1 MAARRTAVQTARP
14 TRQQRQQQQQQ
25 LQRQQQQQQ
34 QDQQQQQYRQQR
46 TMMAAQSVRRGPQS
60 VARPHL
66 DVSLSRTEPQDTFA
80 QKQPLRQD
88 WQHQRAGATVQRSR
102 VTHTRSM
109 FDGRVDR
116 SYTDRSDVLRSVHE
130 HAYTDRRRAVEQ
142 RGSASYRRQGNL
154 YDNAA
159 SSMLMMPL
167 SAGEATGRPM
177 RRRNEPTMR
186 DTLILTSRSMIEKDL
201 ANSQTG
207 GAETAGGTLLT
218 DSVDFDSDVQQEKQ
232 REQRLRARQET
243 DHECGERAQRGS
255 RPESRARLQAK
266 PEQKS
271 EQKREQMCEQGR
283 ERESERES
291 EQERPTAR
299 QQLNQPRS
307 NIAPIEIVSSERQ
320 LVSGVLQNAAILR
333 AKTTSWRRGTSTNF
347 GGHSIVLRFA
357 SQDCLFLNVP
367 LFLYFSAQPIDAS
380 TGRALPDAAT
390 VSGILRYNVHLERVL
405 DDVNDAAGA
414 APTLRAAAQSF
425 VAVNETPHRAL
436 QWWREYEE
444 SVYEHSL
451 LDDSIAANSRPPCG
465 DKMGNGCDS
474 NSNSNSSSEDEEDD
488 CAAFDVE
495 SVINELL
502 ALECDLSTSTKSAAW
517 PLHIEPTPPTPL
529 EDFCDFARRYRDQNG
544 LRCACHRCAQ
554 RIAAAYNVERQQY
567 EMALADY
574 RRRHARYL
582 RHREALRD
590 DAERLVARRLAERV
604 ERRRRRRREQERRRR
619 QRRRCER
626 ERNALRVVR
635 RRRRER
641 FCRRVPE
648 WRATLHFDAA
658 DAPAFAVSDAAR
670 EDSYLAR
677 RVTDTQTQ
685 TAVLRTADLNMQVFC
700 NPMQPVTRGEWCDW
714 YALADDAQGA
724 GPPALPCMP
733 ETDEYAVAAL
743 LSLAN
748 HTSRYEI
755 TWQLQVGSVAA
766 AAINNASIDTDGLC
780 ERV

>member
-1 MAARRTAVQTARP
+1 LR
-14 TRQQRQQQQQQ
+14 RQQ
-25 LQRQQQQQQ
+25 
-34 QDQQQQQYRQQR
+34 QQQQQYRQQR
-46 TMMAAQSVRRGPQS
+46 TSVAAPSVRRGPQR

-66 DVSLSRTEPQDTFA
+66 DVSLSRTEPHHTFA
-80 QKQPLRQD
+80 EKQQRRQD
-88 WQHQRAGATVQRSR
+88 WRNQGTAATAQRSR

-109 FDGRVDR
+109 FDDRVDR
-116 SYTDRSDVLRSVHE
+116 SYTDRSDVFRSVDD
-130 HAYTDRRRAVEQ
+130 HAYADRRQAIERRA
-142 RGSASYRRQGNL
+142 GASYRRQDNL
-154 YDNAA
+154 YNAA
-159 SSMLMMPL
+159 SSMLTVPL
-167 SAGEATGRPM
+167 NAADATSRPM
-177 RRRNEPTMR
+177 RRRNEPTLR
-186 DTLILTSRSMIEKDL
+186 DTSVPTSRSVMKTDL
-201 ANSQTG
+201 GSNQTG
-207 GAETAGGTLLT
+207 GAKATGGTLLT
-218 DSVDFDSDVQQEKQ
+218 DSVDLESDLEQPQQ
-232 REQRLRARQET
+232 REQPTQEADRQQARQGT
-243 DHECGERAQRGS
+243 DHECGERAQNNRRS
-255 RPESRARLQAK
+255 ESGRRLEAEPKQ
-266 PEQKS
+266 E
-271 EQKREQMCEQGR
+271 REQDVRDQGR
-283 ERESERES
+283 EQEVRDQGREPERQSE
-291 EQERPTAR
+291 R
-299 QQLNQPRS
+299 QQLNQTRS
-307 NIAPIEIVSSERQ
+307 NMAPIEIVSSERQ
-320 LVSGVLQNAAILR
+320 LVGGVLQNAATLR

-390 VSGILRYNVHLERVL
+390 VTGILRYNVHLERVL

-414 APTLRAAAQSF
+414 APTLRAAGQSF

-451 LDDSIAANSRPPCG
+451 FDDSLAANSRPPCG
-465 DKMGNGCDS
+465 DKVDSACDS
-474 NSNSNSSSEDEEDD
+474 SGGSSDDEEDD
-488 CAAFDVE
+488 CAAYDVE

-502 ALECDLSTSTKSAAW
+502 ALECDLSTSTKSTAW

-529 EDFCDFARRYRDQNG
+529 EDFCEFTRRYRDQYG
-544 LRCACHRCAQ
+544 LRCACQRCAQ

-567 EMALADY
+567 EKALADY

-626 ERNALRVVR
+626 DRNALRVVR

-766 AAINNASIDTDGLC
+766 AINNASTSIDTNGLC
-780 ERV
+780 ERA